1 MSTAAWTVIALVWLV
16 VLALVLVVL
25 ALARQIGVLHE
36 RLRPVGA
43 LQIAAGLKVGEAA
56 PVIEVQILTRG
67 SLANRQEQAGLSP
80 VSGALPP
87 QIASD
92 QAAALQSSLKIGAA
106 RSTQRDTLLLFVSPT
121 CPVCKTLLPSLKA
134 IRRSERSVDV
144 VLASDGS
151 RLEHLDFIARES
163 LEEFPY
169 VLSEQLGI
177 AFGAGRLPYAVLIDS
192 LGIVRATGLV
202 NTREQLDSLFEA
214 KKQGVANIQEFSAG
228 QSRA

>member
-1 MSTAAWTVIALVWLV
+1 MTTAAWTVIALLWLV

-43 LQIAAGLKVGEAA
+43 LQIAPGLKVGEAA
-56 PVIEVQILTRG
+56 PVIELRSLTRA
-67 SLANRQEQAGLSP
+67 SLLDRQEKAGLNS

-92 QAAALQSSLKIGAA
+92 QAAALQSSFKIGAA
-106 RSTQRDTLLLFVSPT
+106 RVTERDTLLLFVSPT

-134 IRRSERSVDV
+134 IRRGERGVDV
-144 VLASDGS
+144 VLASDGA

-177 AFGAGRLPYAVLIDS
+177 TYGAGRLPYAVLIDS
-192 LGIVRATGLV
+192 RGIVRATGLV

-214 KKQGVANIQEFSAG
+214 KTYGVANIQEFSAG
-228 QSRA
+228 RSHA